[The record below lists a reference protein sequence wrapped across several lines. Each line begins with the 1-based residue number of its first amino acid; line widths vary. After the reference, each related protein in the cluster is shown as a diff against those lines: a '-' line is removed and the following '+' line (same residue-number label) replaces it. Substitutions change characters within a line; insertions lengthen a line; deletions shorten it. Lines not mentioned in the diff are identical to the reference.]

1 MLRAYRTICLYA
13 CALPPVLCTSPTW
26 FDQVQH
32 PGAMGDFS
40 PSERDAIRAVD
51 PGIEGGPHAVGAANL
66 HYAELIKQHGDQ
78 ASDNIFLVSNADW
91 ERRSGTRIIN
101 ATPLNVSGAN
111 VVRTDHGLVPSPLI
125 YGQVGWTVAERPRR
139 MALMVIEMIEDYK
152 PYLGYLVPK
161 IKPLLNEFRKQ
172 GLPVFFTNWARRPG
186 DGLYGALDRAN
197 GYTGVSSGT
206 NFQYTYN
213 DGGLLPMKDLAPT
226 SEELRLGHFIKSI
239 HLDKFADL
247 DEHGNSKLSELV
259 RSYGVDTL
267 VLTGGWT
274 DACIIAT
281 AMDAMDTKNL
291 DVLLVSDAVGTAT
304 PNQQGILR
312 TFSMMFGQQTSQ
324 ELAQYLRK
332 HEGDTSYILPPAKP
346 FEQLVAKFSL
356 GSGVEVTSNT
366 FWSILSRCVLLASIA
381 SILVGLA
388 CGVAVARRSRSE
400 DTDASL
406 CEDQSV
412 LLQV

>member
-1 MLRAYRTICLYA
+1 
-13 CALPPVLCTSPTW
+13 
-26 FDQVQH
+26 
-32 PGAMGDFS
+32 MGDFS

-51 PGIEGGPHAVGAANL
+51 PGIEGGPQAVGAANL
-66 HYAELIKQHGDQ
+66 HYAELIRQHGDQ
-78 ASDNIFLVSNADW
+78 ASDNIFPVSNAEW
-91 ERRSGTRIIN
+91 EQRSGTRIIN
-101 ATPLNVSGAN
+101 ATPLNVSGTM
-111 VVRTDHGLVPSPLI
+111 VVRTDHGLVPSPLM
-125 YGQVGWTVAERPRR
+125 YGQVGWTVGDRPRR

-161 IKPLLNEFRKQ
+161 IKPVLNEFRKQ

-197 GYTGVSSGT
+197 GYKGVSSGT
-206 NFQYTYN
+206 NFQYTYK
-213 DGGLLPMKDLAPT
+213 DGGLLPMNELMPT

-312 TFSMMFGQQTSQ
+312 TFSLMFGEQTSQ
-324 ELAQYLRK
+324 ELVQHLRK
-332 HEGDTSYILPPAKP
+332 HEGDMSYLLPPAKP
-346 FEQLVAKFSL
+346 SGQLLARYSM
-356 GSGVEVTSNT
+356 GSGVEITSNT
-366 FWSILSRCVLLASIA
+366 PWHILSGGALLAAVA
-381 SILVGLA
+381 SALVGLA
-388 CGVAVARRSRSE
+388 CGVAVARRSQSE
-400 DTDASL
+400 RMEGSP
-406 CEDQSV
+406 CEDQSAFLHV
-412 LLQV
+412 